1 MAIFG
6 KLGEFLET
14 AAPYVAPLVPGL
26 GAAAPVVQALSGAE
40 LARRAQKSAVAGSQ
54 AVTTPTPE
62 QAPVAAPESAL
73 SSMYATYQPTY
84 TAGLPAPRIPTR
96 PSPAITTGMDLMDF
110 VPDISISKYFGG
122 SAVCAVRPS
131 QAPVT
136 VKADGC
142 ITVSRKQQQQLRR
155 GIELLGM
162 NAVAD
167 SIGLSVEE
175 LAALMLKRFPPR
187 RKGITGAQLKN
198 AKRVNRTIMSMAK
211 ELQDACKTTT
221 TRRRK

>member
-40 LARRAQKSAVAGSQ
+40 LARRAQKSAMAQTQ
-54 AVTTPTPE
+54 AVSTPTPE
-62 QAPVAAPESAL
+62 QAPAAAPESPI
-73 SSMYATYQPTY
+73 SSMYASYQPTY

-110 VPDISISKYFGG
+110 VPDISISKYFG
-122 SAVCAVRPS
+122 SNVCAVKPS
-131 QAPVT
+131 SAPIT
-136 VKADGC
+136 VKPDGC

-167 SIGLSVEE
+167 SLNLSVEE